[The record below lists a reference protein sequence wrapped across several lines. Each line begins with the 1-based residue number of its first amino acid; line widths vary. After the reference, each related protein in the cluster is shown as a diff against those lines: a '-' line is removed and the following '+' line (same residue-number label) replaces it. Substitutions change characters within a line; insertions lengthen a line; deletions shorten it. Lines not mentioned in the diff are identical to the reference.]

1 MGNSVAS
8 RASFKEDVDEYMI
21 RRKSSS
27 SKRMYERKEFE
38 RKEESETFAV
48 VPNITEIRG
57 FVIWIFTIISYFV
70 FILWTLLPR
79 ESLIYMGVSYYPSKY
94 VHLFLLFTSQHQNV
108 TRITRYWALALPSYI
123 IITGLLIIVAY
134 AGANLSITPPLDSM
148 STFTDEYARKPRDR
162 SQRTNLKMQGQVPE
176 VSDLP
181 LRVVNRL
188 FLSKMSLPSSEKKK
202 KKKKKKERRR
212 RRLMETE

>member
-108 TRITRYWALALPSYI
+108 TRIIPD
-123 IITGLLIIVAY
+123 TGHSHYLHT
-134 AGANLSITPPLDSM
+134 LSSPD
-148 STFTDEYARKPRDR
+148 
-162 SQRTNLKMQGQVPE
+162 
-176 VSDLP
+176 
-181 LRVVNRL
+181 
-188 FLSKMSLPSSEKKK
+188 FLSSLHMPVQI
-202 KKKKKKERRR
+202 
-212 RRLMETE
+212 

>member
-1 MGNSVAS
+1 MRTNPVVSLTHPP
-8 RASFKEDVDEYMI
+8 
-21 RRKSSS
+21 SSNN
-27 SKRMYERKEFE
+27 F
-38 RKEESETFAV
+38 
-48 VPNITEIRG
+48 
-57 FVIWIFTIISYFV
+57 
-70 FILWTLLPR
+70 
-79 ESLIYMGVSYYPSKY
+79 
-94 VHLFLLFTSQHQNV
+94 
-108 TRITRYWALALPSYI
+108 
-123 IITGLLIIVAY
+123 IVAY

-188 FLSKMSLPSSEKKK
+188 FLSKMLLPSSEKKKK

-212 RRLMETE
+212 RRLMETEE